1 MNKKIMILFT
11 ASFLL
16 MGSYV
21 EKSKS
26 LEFSGQ
32 RYFKIV
38 DTSGRFDK
46 VQERFNSLCL
56 KYGVKSSDITANKV
70 NGNWCV
76 VVGDKV
82 LVTVTVAD
90 SKLHKTPCE
99 KLAKS
104 WAKNVANHIESV
116 TPLN

>member
-1 MNKKIMILFT
+1 MNKKIMILLS

-21 EKSKS
+21 EKTKS

-38 DTSGRFDK
+38 DTNGRFDK
-46 VQERFNSLCL
+46 VQERFNALCL
-56 KYGVKSSDITANKV
+56 RYGVESSDVSAAKV

-82 LVTVTVAD
+82 LVTVTNAD
-90 SKLHKTPCE
+90 SKLHKTSHE
-99 KLAKS
+99 NLAKM
-104 WAKNVANHIESV
+104 WAKNVAKHIESV